1 MSETAILAR
10 LDRLEAESAI
20 RRVVARYFQ
29 ICDHLGPDAP
39 FGELGELFTR
49 EARWQGYGRY
59 QEAFGGYEGRD
70 AIVAMIRSYC
80 VPQPHFA
87 MTAHF
92 FSAEN
97 ITVSHDSD
105 SAGGEW
111 MMLQTSTYADGSAD
125 LRSAALTM
133 RFAREDGL
141 WRIAEFRTTNIFS
154 RRVDH
159 WSDTA
164 DIPVP
169 EQASYGVSK

>member
-1 MSETAILAR
+1 MNDAAILAR
-10 LDRLEAESAI
+10 LDALEAETAI

-29 ICDHLGPDAP
+29 ICDHLGPDTP
-39 FGELGELFTR
+39 FEELGELFTR
-49 EARWQGYGRY
+49 DARWQGSGRY
-59 QEAFGGYEGRD
+59 QAAFGGYKGRN

-97 ITVSHDSD
+97 IAVSGDR
-105 SAGGEW
+105 AVGEW
-111 MMLQTSTYADGSAD
+111 MMLQTSTYTAGNAD
-125 LRSAALTM
+125 LRSAALTLG
-133 RFAREDGL
+133 FAREDGR
-141 WRIAEFRTTNIFS
+141 WRIADFRTANIFS

-159 WSDTA
+159 WNDTA

-169 EQASYGVSK
+169 DRASSGDNK